1 MRDFA
6 RARGFKKKVEIDY
19 IPFED
24 EDGKVRKGRVDIG
37 ECTVYLDKV
46 NAVYLWEILGRA
58 IDELTY
64 MESDDPP
71 RPSKLI
77 AALYREIPSN

>member
-1 MRDFA
+1 M
-6 RARGFKKKVEIDY
+6 EIDY
-19 IPFED
+19 VLCED
-24 EDGKVRKGRVDIG
+24 EDGKVRKVRVDIG
-37 ECTVYLDKV
+37 GYTVYLDKV

-64 MESDDPP
+64 MKSDNPP

-77 AALYREIPSN
+77 EALYSEIPSN